1 MNEAQR
7 QVLRMLESGAIS
19 AGEANRLLAALGN
32 GTSEAVR
39 PEEMTPVVE
48 AAPEE
53 PTSVEPTEDE
63 APVFKPEPPA
73 APVDVSALAAAS
85 SGEVLRQL
93 AQGQISAD
101 EANMRLDD
109 AAVVTDADASDADSG
124 DVYADPA
131 PAFDAPEDPVP
142 VRGVLDSLPPDMDRL
157 RRAWQSPFFV
167 ALGIAVLGALVMS
180 ATYGSGSILGGLAFL
195 VGWLVFILAL
205 VGAGIAYWSRT
216 ARWVHVRVEE
226 HGGQRFQISLPV
238 PVRFMD
244 SLLHLAR
251 PFLKGDALRHME
263 TAATF
268 LASMDEELRQPGGS
282 PLVVDVDDGGDR
294 VQIYFG

>member
-7 QVLRMLESGAIS
+7 QVLRMLEAGAIS

-32 GTSEAVR
+32 DLSAAASPAAAR
-39 PEEMTPVVE
+39 PAEKIPVSE

-53 PTSVEPTEDE
+53 PSAFEPSEDE
-63 APVFKPEPPA
+63 APAFTPAPPA

-93 AQGQISAD
+93 ARGQIDAE
-101 EANMRLDD
+101 EATVRRDD
-109 AAVVTDADASDADSG
+109 GAATDADSG
-124 DVYADPA
+124 MADDLA
-131 PAFDAPEDPVP
+131 PKLDAPEDPLP

-157 RRAWQSPFFV
+157 RRNWQAPFFV
-167 ALGIAVLGALVMS
+167 ALGVAVLGALVMS
-180 ATYGSGSILGGLAFL
+180 ATYGSGNILGGLAFL

-226 HGGQRFQISLPV
+226 RGGQYFQISLPV

-244 SLLHLAR
+244 GLLHVAR
-251 PFLKGDALRHME
+251 PFLKGDVLRHME

-268 LASMDEELRQPGGS
+268 LGSMDEELRQPGGS